1 MAAFVSSGCAAAQE
15 VTVMSSNGFAASYK
29 LIAPV
34 FETASGA
41 HLKSIWGPS
50 MGPSP
55 ASIPTRLANEEY
67 ADVVIM
73 ASTELDALA
82 KKGLVVEGSQV
93 ALARS
98 RIGMAVRAGAPV
110 PDIGSISSFRKTLLN
125 AKSIAYSSSASGV
138 YLSTELFR
146 RMGIESEV
154 AAKSREIVTEP
165 VGEVVARGEV
175 EIGFQQMS
183 ELRPINGITIVGPI
197 PDELQKI
204 TLFAAGVVAKSHN
217 KKAAQSLIRFLA
229 SSSAC
234 NAMEQTGLEPIAC
247 LHKRQ

>member
-1 MAAFVSSGCAAAQE
+1 
-15 VTVMSSNGFAASYK
+15 
-29 LIAPV
+29 
-34 FETASGA
+34 
-41 HLKSIWGPS
+41 
-50 MGPSP
+50 
-55 ASIPTRLANEEY
+55 
-67 ADVVIM
+67 M

-165 VGEVVARGEV
+165 VGEVVAREK
-175 EIGFQQMS
+175 
-183 ELRPINGITIVGPI
+183 LKL
-197 PDELQKI
+197 D
-204 TLFAAGVVAKSHN
+204 
-217 KKAAQSLIRFLA
+217 
-229 SSSAC
+229 SS
-234 NAMEQTGLEPIAC
+234 
-247 LHKRQ
+247 R